1 MVALLAAGVEIGE
14 DPPLA
19 AVVRAVRAQIEGGGP
34 AVARAA
40 QQPGR
45 RGVDG
50 RERGEGG
57 GDGGI
62 GLDRSQQQHP
72 HQHPERAAVRGG
84 AERGLGLAPRERGVG
99 LAAEQRPHAVGAVAG
114 AVQRGAQGVGGG
126 GGDLG
131 QHAPILADAPSP
143 ARRRG
148 APGSWKATF
157 LSSGAMNVAFLTRAA
172 PPLRWGSPPIGGAVL
187 QLAQDP
193 DADALLDRDPLAL
206 LIGMLLDQQFP
217 MERAFAGPAGLARRL
232 GVDRLDAR
240 ALAEYDPEALAALF
254 TGPPALHRYPAAMAG
269 RVQALAALLVDHYD
283 GDAAGLWR
291 DVPDGATLLRRIKAL
306 PGFGAQKAQIF
317 VALLGKQRGVTPP
330 GWREAAGAY
339 GDDGSFRSVADVV
352 DGASLVRV
360 REFKQA
366 AKAQKKAA
374 ATT

>member
-1 MVALLAAGVEIGE
+1 M
-14 DPPLA
+14 
-19 AVVRAVRAQIEGGGP
+19 
-34 AVARAA
+34 
-40 QQPGR
+40 
-45 RGVDG
+45 
-50 RERGEGG
+50 
-57 GDGGI
+57 
-62 GLDRSQQQHP
+62 
-72 HQHPERAAVRGG
+72 
-84 AERGLGLAPRERGVG
+84 
-99 LAAEQRPHAVGAVAG
+99 
-114 AVQRGAQGVGGG
+114 
-126 GGDLG
+126 
-131 QHAPILADAPSP
+131 
-143 ARRRG
+143 
-148 APGSWKATF
+148 
-157 LSSGAMNVAFLTRAA
+157 
-172 PPLRWGSPPIGGAVL
+172 L

-232 GVDRLDAR
+232 GVDRLDAAGARRVRPRGARRGVHRPAR
-240 ALAEYDPEALAALF
+240 AAPLPRGDGRAGA
-254 TGPPALHRYPAAMAG
+254 GAG
-269 RVQALAALLVDHYD
+269 RAARRPLRRRRR
-283 GDAAGLWR
+283 ALWR

-374 ATT
+374 AGS